1 VIDERTA
8 SVLAHGLGG
17 SGDLPVPYAYAM
29 VGAAWALTFTFALVA
44 FAWRQPRFDPLKP
57 GHPLPTALTTLVDA
71 RATRWTAAGVTL
83 VFAVWVVLAGIWGP
97 QTQGN
102 GLLGAFYVLLWVGLV
117 ALSLVF
123 GPVWRVISP
132 MRTVYLLL
140 RRVTPRR
147 FGRLGQPRLTY
158 PESWGY
164 RPAAAGLFAFVW
176 MELASPNSASLLWVR
191 VWLLIYAVIML
202 IGAWL
207 CGQRWLARADPFGVY
222 SVAVSRLSPLRRN
235 PATGKI
241 VVGNPLDHL
250 PSLPV
255 RPGVVMTLA
264 VLLGSTAFDSFSSS
278 PTWRNLADRLVRG
291 AHPIPVALASPAL
304 RTIGLM
310 VFISV
315 VAVTFSLAARATGG
329 LDREQRRALP
339 GKMAH
344 SLIPIVVG
352 YIFAHYLSYLVERGQ
367 QAVFALAD
375 PFGRGWNL
383 LGMAHQHVAYVL
395 SMHPPVLATVKV
407 ACVVT
412 GHIVAVIAAHD
423 KALRLLPDGHQ
434 LTGQLTMML
443 VMVGYT
449 FTGLYLLFGG

>member
-1 VIDERTA
+1 VSSA
-8 SVLAHGLGG
+8 AAAVVLAHGLGG

-44 FAWRQPRFDPLKP
+44 FAWRRPRFDPLKP
-57 GHPLPTALTTLVDA
+57 GRPLPTALTTFVDSRVARGFAAGLALVFA
-71 RATRWTAAGVTL
+71 AWVVAAGV
-83 VFAVWVVLAGIWGP
+83 WGP
-97 QTQGN
+97 ESEAN

-117 ALSLVF
+117 AVSLII
-123 GPVWRVISP
+123 GPVWRVVSP

-140 RRVTPRR
+140 RRVTPE
-147 FGRLGQPRLTY
+147 RLGRPRLSY
-158 PESWGY
+158 PEGWGY
-164 RPAAAGLFAFVW
+164 RPAAFGLFAFVW
-176 MELASPNSASLLWVR
+176 MELASPNSASLPWVR
-191 VWLLIYAVIML
+191 TWIACYAVLML
-202 IGAWL
+202 VGAWL

-222 SVAVSRLSPLRRN
+222 SVAVSRLSPFRRN
-235 PATGKI
+235 PQTRQI

-255 RPGVVMTLA
+255 RPGVVVLLA

-278 PTWRNLADRLVRG
+278 PTWRGFSDQLTREFG
-291 AHPIPVALASPAL
+291 APPTLASSML
-304 RTIGLM
+304 RTVGLI
-310 VFISV
+310 VFICV
-315 VAVTFSLAARATGG
+315 VAMTFSLAARATGG
-329 LDREQRRALP
+329 VSAQQRRELP
-339 GKMAH
+339 GQMAH

-375 PFGRGWNL
+375 PFGHGWNL
-383 LGMAHQHVAYVL
+383 LGLAHLHVAYVL
-395 SMHPPVLATVKV
+395 SMHPPVLAAVKV
-407 ACVVT
+407 TCVVT

-423 KALRLLPDGHQ
+423 KALRLLPTGHQ

>member
-1 VIDERTA
+1 VSSA
-8 SVLAHGLGG
+8 AAAVVLAHGLGG

-44 FAWRQPRFDPLKP
+44 FAWRRPRFDPLKP
-57 GHPLPTALTTLVDA
+57 GRPLPTALTTFVDSRVARGFAAGLALVFA
-71 RATRWTAAGVTL
+71 AWVVAAGV
-83 VFAVWVVLAGIWGP
+83 WGP
-97 QTQGN
+97 ESEAN

-117 ALSLVF
+117 AVSLII
-123 GPVWRVISP
+123 GPVWRVVSP

-140 RRVTPRR
+140 RRVTPD
-147 FGRLGQPRLTY
+147 RLGRPRLSY
-158 PESWGY
+158 PEGWGY
-164 RPAAAGLFAFVW
+164 RPAAFGLFAFVW
-176 MELASPNSASLLWVR
+176 MELASPNSASLPGVR
-191 VWLLIYAVIML
+191 TWIACYAVLML
-202 IGAWL
+202 VGAWL

-222 SVAVSRLSPLRRN
+222 SVAVSRLSPFRRN
-235 PATGKI
+235 PQTRQI

-255 RPGVVMTLA
+255 RPGVVVLLA

-278 PTWRNLADRLVRG
+278 PTWRGFSDQLTREFG
-291 AHPIPVALASPAL
+291 APPTLASSML
-304 RTIGLM
+304 RTVGLI
-310 VFISV
+310 VFICV

-329 LDREQRRALP
+329 VSAQQRRELP
-339 GKMAH
+339 GQMAH

-375 PFGRGWNL
+375 PFGHGWNL
-383 LGMAHQHVAYVL
+383 LGLAHLHVAYVL
-395 SMHPPVLATVKV
+395 SMHPPVLAAVKV
-407 ACVVT
+407 TCVVT

-423 KALRLLPDGHQ
+423 KALRLLPTGHQ

>member
-1 VIDERTA
+1 VTGGP
-8 SVLAHGLGG
+8 VLLAHGLGG
-17 SGDLPVPYAYAM
+17 SSDLPVPYAYAM

-44 FAWRQPRFDPLKP
+44 FAWRRPRFDPDAP
-57 GHPLPTALTTLVDA
+57 GHPLPAMLTTLVDA
-71 RATRWTAAGVTL
+71 RATRRTLAGVGL
-83 VFAVWVVLAGIWGP
+83 AFAVWVVLAGLWGP
-97 QTQGN
+97 QTQAN

-117 ALSLVF
+117 ALSLAF
-123 GPVWRVISP
+123 GPVWRVLSP
-132 MRTVYLLL
+132 VRTVYLLL
-140 RRVTPRR
+140 RRAVPE
-147 FGRLGQPRLTY
+147 RLGRPRLSY

-164 RPAAAGLFAFVW
+164 RPAAVGLFAFVW
-176 MELASPNSASLLWVR
+176 LELASPNSASLPWVKS
-191 VWLLIYAVIML
+191 WLLVYVAVL
-202 IGAWL
+202 LGGAWL
-207 CGQRWLARADPFGVY
+207 CGQRWLARVDPFGVY
-222 SVAVSRLSPLRRN
+222 SMAVSRLSPFRRS

-241 VVGNPLDHL
+241 VIGNPFDHL

-255 RPGVVMTLA
+255 RPGVVAMLA
-264 VLLGSTAFDSFSSS
+264 VLLGSTAFDSYSSS
-278 PTWRNLADRLVRG
+278 PTWRNFADRLSRL
-291 AHPIPVALASPAL
+291 AHGVPATLSSSIL
-304 RTIGLM
+304 RTIGLL

-315 VAVTFSLAARATGG
+315 VALTFSLAARATGG
-329 LDREQRRALP
+329 VDRARRRALP
-339 GKMAH
+339 GQMAH

-367 QAVFALAD
+367 QTVIALAD

-383 LGMAHQHVAYVL
+383 LGLAHMQVAYVL
-395 SMHPPVLATVKV
+395 STHPPVLAGIKV

>member
-1 VIDERTA
+1 MNTDRATV
-8 SVLAHGLGG
+8 VLAHGLGG
-17 SGDLPVPYAYAM
+17 SSDLPVPYAYAM

-44 FAWRQPRFDPLKP
+44 FAWRRPRFDPLKP

-71 RATRWTAAGVTL
+71 RLTRWAAAGVVL
-83 VFAVWVVLAGIWGP
+83 VFAVWVVLAGVWGP
-97 QTQGN
+97 QTQSN
-102 GLLGAFYVLLWVGLV
+102 ALLGVFYVLLWVGLV
-117 ALSLVF
+117 ALSLLF

-140 RRVTPRR
+140 RRIPL
-147 FGRLGQPRLTY
+147 GRLRRPRISY
-158 PESWGY
+158 PEGWGY
-164 RPAAAGLFAFVW
+164 RPAAVGLFAFVW
-176 MELASPNSASLLWVR
+176 MELASPNSASLPGVR
-191 VWLLIYAVIML
+191 AWLLIYAVLML
-202 IGAWL
+202 VGAWL

-222 SVAVSRLSPLRRN
+222 SMAVSRLSPFRRN
-235 PATGKI
+235 PTTGKI
-241 VVGNPLDHL
+241 VIGNPFDHL

-255 RPGVVMTLA
+255 RPGVVVTLA

-278 PTWRNLADRLVRG
+278 PTWRGFADGISRAFGMAPTLSSSV
-291 AHPIPVALASPAL
+291 L
-304 RTIGLM
+304 RTLALIF
-310 VFISV
+310 FISV
-315 VAVTFSLAARATGG
+315 VAVSFSLAARATGG
-329 LDREQRRALP
+329 VDRDQRRALP
-339 GKMAH
+339 GQMAH

-367 QAVFALAD
+367 QAVIALAD

-383 LGMAHQHVAYVL
+383 LGLAHLHVAYVL
-395 SMHPPVLATVKV
+395 SQHPPVLAAVKV

-412 GHIVAVIAAHD
+412 GHIAAVIAAHD
-423 KALRLLPDGHQ
+423 KALRLLPAGHQ

>member
-1 VIDERTA
+1 VTDPRA
-8 SVLAHGLGG
+8 AVVLAHGLGG

-44 FAWRQPRFDPLKP
+44 FAWRRPRFDPLKP
-57 GHPLPTALTTLVDA
+57 GRPLPTALTTLVDS
-71 RATRWTAAGVTL
+71 RITRWTAAGVAL
-83 VFAVWVVLAGIWGP
+83 VFAAWVVAAAVWGP
-97 QTQGN
+97 QTQPN
-102 GLLGAFYVLLWVGLV
+102 ALLGAFYVLLWVGLV
-117 ALSLVF
+117 AVSLLF

-140 RRVTPRR
+140 RRVTPERL
-147 FGRLGQPRLTY
+147 GRLDRPRLSY
-158 PESWGY
+158 PEGWGY
-164 RPAAAGLFAFVW
+164 RPAAVGLFAFVW
-176 MELASPNSASLLWVR
+176 MELASPDSASLPWVR
-191 VWLLIYAVIML
+191 AWLLTYAAVML

-222 SVAVSRLSPLRRN
+222 SMAVSRLAPFRRN
-235 PATGKI
+235 PDTGKI

-255 RPGVVMTLA
+255 RPGVVAMLA

-278 PTWRNLADRLVRG
+278 PTWRNFADGLVRA
-291 AHPIPVALASPAL
+291 AHGVPVTVSSSAL
-304 RTIGLM
+304 RTVGLL

-329 LDREQRRALP
+329 LDRDQRRAMP
-339 GKMAH
+339 GEMAH

-352 YIFAHYLSYLVERGQ
+352 YIFAHYLTYLVERGQ
-367 QAVFALAD
+367 QTVFALAD

-383 LGMAHQHVAYVL
+383 LGLAHGHVAYVL
-395 SMHPPVLATVKV
+395 SMHPPVLATIRV

-423 KALRLLPDGHQ
+423 KALRLLPAGHQ

>member
-1 VIDERTA
+1 MSSAAAAV
-8 SVLAHGLGG
+8 VLAHGLGG

-44 FAWRQPRFDPLKP
+44 FAWRRPRFDPLKP
-57 GHPLPTALTTLVDA
+57 GRPLPTAVTTFVDS
-71 RATRWTAAGVTL
+71 RVTRWSAAALALVVAAWAVAAGV
-83 VFAVWVVLAGIWGP
+83 WGP
-97 QTQGN
+97 ESESN
-102 GLLGAFYVLLWVGLV
+102 ALLGAFYVLLWVGLV
-117 ALSLVF
+117 ALSLAI

-140 RRVTPRR
+140 RRVVPE
-147 FGRLGQPRLTY
+147 RLGRPRLSY
-158 PESWGY
+158 PEGWGY
-164 RPAAAGLFAFVW
+164 RPAAFGLFAFVW
-176 MELASPNSASLLWVR
+176 MELASPNSASLPWVMT
-191 VWLLIYAVIML
+191 WIAAYAVLML
-202 IGAWL
+202 VGAWL

-222 SVAVSRLSPLRRN
+222 SMAVSRLSAFRRN
-235 PATGKI
+235 LETGKI

-255 RPGVVMTLA
+255 RPGVVVLLA

-278 PTWRNLADRLVRG
+278 PTWRGFSDQLTREFG
-291 AHPIPVALASPAL
+291 ASPTLASSIL
-304 RTIGLM
+304 RTVGLI
-310 VFISV
+310 VFICV

-329 LDREQRRALP
+329 VTAERRRELP
-339 GKMAH
+339 GEMAH
-344 SLIPIVVG
+344 SLIPIVIG

-375 PFGRGWNL
+375 PFGHGWNL
-383 LGMAHQHVAYVL
+383 LGLAHLHVAYML
-395 SMHPPVLATVKV
+395 SMHPPVLAAVKV
-407 ACVVT
+407 TCVVT

-423 KALRLLPDGHQ
+423 KALRLLPAGHQ